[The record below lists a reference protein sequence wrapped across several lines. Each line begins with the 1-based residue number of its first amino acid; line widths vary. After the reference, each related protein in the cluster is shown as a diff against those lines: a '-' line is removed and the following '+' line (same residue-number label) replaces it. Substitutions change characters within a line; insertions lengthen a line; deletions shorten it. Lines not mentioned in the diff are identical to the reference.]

1 MKIQIKNLQKTLKI
15 RRTPLKAI
23 VQEIADFLDLDR
35 ESTLSL
41 VIVDEARIRDINNR
55 YFHNN
60 QPTDV
65 ICFNLKDKF
74 DPCATFG
81 EIIISTQAAIENS
94 KLFSTKIQDE
104 FTLYLIHGLLHLVGF
119 KDKTTL
125 QKKKMQKKEKIILN
139 FIQQNKKSFLPS
151 LIV

>member
-1 MKIQIKNLQKTLKI
+1 MKIQIKNLQKALKI
-15 RRTPLKAI
+15 RRTSLKAI
-23 VQEIADFLDLDR
+23 VQEIAHFLDLDR

-41 VIVDEARIRDINNR
+41 VIVDDARIRDINNR
-55 YFHNN
+55 YFHKN